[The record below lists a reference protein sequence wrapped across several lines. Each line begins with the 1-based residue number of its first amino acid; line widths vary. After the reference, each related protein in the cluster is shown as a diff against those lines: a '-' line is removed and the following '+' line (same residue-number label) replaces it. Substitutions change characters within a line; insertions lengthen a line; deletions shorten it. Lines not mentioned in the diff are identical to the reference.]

1 MLRVVWNEAVARGQ
15 ERLAP
20 PATIIINNAMLTMS
34 SPSGIQSAQTY
45 VLKPRDAVYRSVK
58 RGIVMNE
65 IRPGEALT
73 ELGLARRLNC
83 SQGPVREALL
93 RLEQD
98 GLVLR
103 KPNRATTVTPLPA
116 DEAREIL
123 ALRRRIE
130 MIGAHRA
137 APAATDADIESLE
150 ALVLTMKEAAQE
162 GDEFGLIEIDTELH
176 LALFRLSGLQALEP
190 ILSRCILHS
199 HRSKLWEPRHRR
211 PLVQTAMRHGPILA
225 ALASRDGDRLAEAL
239 SHHIETIVDTEA
251 SD

>member
-1 MLRVVWNEAVARGQ
+1 MAQGTLD
-15 ERLAP
+15 P
-20 PATIIINNAMLTMS
+20 SIIIIINNCMNAKPAPLGHQITF
-34 SPSGIQSAQTY
+34 PF
-45 VLKPRDAVYRSVK
+45 LLRPRDAVYRSVK

-73 ELGLARRLNC
+73 ELGLARKLNC

-130 MIGAHRA
+130 MTGALRA
-137 APAATDADIESLE
+137 APVATDADIDSLE
-150 ALVLTMKEAAQE
+150 TLVATMKEAAHE
-162 GDEFGLIEIDTELH
+162 GDEFSLIEIDTELH

-211 PLVQTAMRHGPILA
+211 PLVETAMRHGPILA
-225 ALASRDGDRLAEAL
+225 ALASRDGEHLAEAL
-239 SHHIETIVDTEA
+239 SHHIETIVDTQA
-251 SD
+251 AA

>member
-1 MLRVVWNEAVARGQ
+1 MVRALSLSGARPQ
-15 ERLAP
+15 PL
-20 PATIIINNAMLTMS
+20 LF
-34 SPSGIQSAQTY
+34 
-45 VLKPRDAVYRSVK
+45 KPRDAVYLSVK

-65 IRPGEALT
+65 LQPGEALT
-73 ELGLARRLNC
+73 ELGLAKRLNC

-123 ALRRRIE
+123 ALRRSIE
-130 MIGAHRA
+130 ITGALRA
-137 APAATDADIESLE
+137 ARLATNADIEGLE
-150 ALVLTMKEAAQE
+150 ALVSAMQEAATE
-162 GDEFGLIEIDTELH
+162 GDEFALIEIDTELH
-176 LALFRLSGLQALEP
+176 LALFRLSGLQAMEP

-211 PLVQTAMRHGPILA
+211 PLTETASRHGAIITALVSRNGELLA
-225 ALASRDGDRLAEAL
+225 QAL
-239 SHHIETIVDTEA
+239 SHHIDTIVDTRA
-251 SD
+251 AP

>member
-1 MLRVVWNEAVARGQ
+1 MVRASSLSGARSQ
-15 ERLAP
+15 PLLFR
-20 PATIIINNAMLTMS
+20 
-34 SPSGIQSAQTY
+34 
-45 VLKPRDAVYRSVK
+45 PRDAVYLSVK

-65 IRPGEALT
+65 LQPGEALT
-73 ELGLARRLNC
+73 ELGLAKRLNC

-123 ALRRRIE
+123 ALRRSIE
-130 MIGAHRA
+130 ITGALRA
-137 APAATDADIESLE
+137 ARLATDADIEGLE
-150 ALVLTMKEAAQE
+150 ALVSAMQEAATE
-162 GDEFGLIEIDTELH
+162 GDEFALIEIDTELH
-176 LALFRLSGLQALEP
+176 LALFRLSGLQAMEP

-211 PLVQTAMRHGPILA
+211 PLTETASRHGAIITALVSRNGELLA
-225 ALASRDGDRLAEAL
+225 QAL
-239 SHHIETIVDTEA
+239 SHHIDTIVDTRA
-251 SD
+251 AP